1 MKFGADFWSGKRFK
15 VCFGLTASSV
25 NSHKFTDKQVAQR
38 GAVQGCTKSSTAV
51 LDAADDTAEHLWD
64 CTWLGRHATHVWVVS
79 DKRMC
84 VTGRC
89 QSAHESR
96 PTEPSVEIPS

>member
-1 MKFGADFWSGKRFK
+1 MKFGVDFWSGKRFK

-25 NSHKFTDKQVAQR
+25 NTKIHRQTGGSAS
-38 GAVQGCTKSSTAV
+38 AVQGCTKSSTAV
-51 LDAADDTAEHLWD
+51 LDAADDTAEHLRD
-64 CTWLGRHATHVWVVS
+64 CTWLGRHATHVWTVS
-79 DKRMC
+79 DKHMC

-89 QSAHESR
+89 QSAHGSR

>member
-1 MKFGADFWSGKRFK
+1 MLYR
-15 VCFGLTASSV
+15 
-25 NSHKFTDKQVAQR
+25 
-38 GAVQGCTKSSTAV
+38 AV
-51 LDAADDTAEHLWD
+51 LKVVQLYWTRAAADDTAEHLRD